1 MNYYL
6 THKVLYTYKYGGRR
20 RKAKANGDR
29 LYHSRKEAQ
38 YPREHISCDHVSHRS
53 RKANAR
59 DKQHYISHG
68 YPVIGGAYTYP
79 YQYVYGKSY
88 YEGIYEIKNIATY
101 PQYQRKGY
109 GRRLIHFLCENYR
122 HKCHTM
128 LVGTGESP
136 LTVPF
141 YESCG
146 FTYSHRIPHFFTDH
160 YDHPI
165 IEAGKLLTDMV
176 YFKKEL

>member
-1 MNYYL
+1 MITLITQNKKRYL
-6 THKVLYTYKYGGRR
+6 DLLLLADEQESMIDRYLERGDLYALYD
-20 RKAKANGDR
+20 NGE
-29 LYHSRKEAQ
+29 L
-38 YPREHISCDHVSHRS
+38 VSVC
-53 RKANAR
+53 
-59 DKQHYISHG
+59 
-68 YPVIGGAYTYP
+68 VITQEG
-79 YQYVYGKSY
+79 
-88 YEGIYEIKNIATY
+88 EGIYEIKNIATY

>member
-1 MNYYL
+1 MITLITQNKKRYL
-6 THKVLYTYKYGGRR
+6 DLLLLADEQESMIDRYLERGELY
-20 RKAKANGDR
+20 A
-29 LYHSRKEAQ
+29 LYDNSEL
-38 YPREHISCDHVSHRS
+38 VSVC
-53 RKANAR
+53 
-59 DKQHYISHG
+59 
-68 YPVIGGAYTYP
+68 VITQEG
-79 YQYVYGKSY
+79 
-88 YEGIYEIKNIATY
+88 EGIYEIKNIATY

-109 GRRLIHFLCENYR
+109 GRQLIHFLFEHYR
-122 HKCHTM
+122 RKCHTM

-176 YFKKEL
+176 YFKKEF

>member
-1 MNYYL
+1 MITLITQNKKRYL
-6 THKVLYTYKYGGRR
+6 DLLLLADEQESMIDRYLERGELY
-20 RKAKANGDR
+20 A
-29 LYHSRKEAQ
+29 LYDNSEL
-38 YPREHISCDHVSHRS
+38 VSVC
-53 RKANAR
+53 
-59 DKQHYISHG
+59 
-68 YPVIGGAYTYP
+68 VITQEG
-79 YQYVYGKSY
+79 
-88 YEGIYEIKNIATY
+88 EGIYEIKNIATY

-109 GRRLIHFLCENYR
+109 GRQLIHFLFEHYR

-146 FTYSHRIPHFFTDH
+146 FTYSHRIPNFFTDH

>member
-1 MNYYL
+1 MITLITQNKKQYL
-6 THKVLYTYKYGGRR
+6 DLLLLADEQESMIDRYLERGELY
-20 RKAKANGDR
+20 A
-29 LYHSRKEAQ
+29 LYDNSEL
-38 YPREHISCDHVSHRS
+38 VSVC
-53 RKANAR
+53 
-59 DKQHYISHG
+59 
-68 YPVIGGAYTYP
+68 VITQEG
-79 YQYVYGKSY
+79 
-88 YEGIYEIKNIATY
+88 EGIYEIKNIATY

-109 GRRLIHFLCENYR
+109 GRQLIHFLFEHYR
-122 HKCHTM
+122 NKCHTM

-146 FTYSHRIPHFFTDH
+146 FTYSHRIPNFFTDH

>member
-1 MNYYL
+1 MITLITQNKKRYL
-6 THKVLYTYKYGGRR
+6 DLLLLADEQESMIDRYLERGDLYALYD
-20 RKAKANGDR
+20 NGE
-29 LYHSRKEAQ
+29 L
-38 YPREHISCDHVSHRS
+38 VSVC
-53 RKANAR
+53 
-59 DKQHYISHG
+59 
-68 YPVIGGAYTYP
+68 VITQEG
-79 YQYVYGKSY
+79 
-88 YEGIYEIKNIATY
+88 EGIYEIKNIATY

-146 FTYSHRIPHFFTDH
+146 FTYSHRIPNFFTDH

>member
-1 MNYYL
+1 MITLITQNKKRYL
-6 THKVLYTYKYGGRR
+6 DLLLLADEQESMIDRYLERGELY
-20 RKAKANGDR
+20 A
-29 LYHSRKEAQ
+29 LYDNSEL
-38 YPREHISCDHVSHRS
+38 VSVC
-53 RKANAR
+53 
-59 DKQHYISHG
+59 
-68 YPVIGGAYTYP
+68 VITQEG
-79 YQYVYGKSY
+79 
-88 YEGIYEIKNIATY
+88 EGIYEIKNIATY

>member
-1 MNYYL
+1 MITLITQNKKQYL
-6 THKVLYTYKYGGRR
+6 DLLLLADEQESMIDRYLERGELY
-20 RKAKANGDR
+20 A
-29 LYHSRKEAQ
+29 LYDNSEL
-38 YPREHISCDHVSHRS
+38 VSVC
-53 RKANAR
+53 
-59 DKQHYISHG
+59 
-68 YPVIGGAYTYP
+68 VITQEG
-79 YQYVYGKSY
+79 
-88 YEGIYEIKNIATY
+88 EGIYEIKNIATY

>member
-1 MNYYL
+1 MITLITQNKKQYL
-6 THKVLYTYKYGGRR
+6 DLLLLADEQESMIDRYLERGELY
-20 RKAKANGDR
+20 A
-29 LYHSRKEAQ
+29 LYDNSEL
-38 YPREHISCDHVSHRS
+38 VSVC
-53 RKANAR
+53 
-59 DKQHYISHG
+59 
-68 YPVIGGAYTYP
+68 VITQEG
-79 YQYVYGKSY
+79 
-88 YEGIYEIKNIATY
+88 EGIYEIKNIATY

-109 GRRLIHFLCENYR
+109 GRQLIHFLFEHYR
-122 HKCHTM
+122 RKCHTM

-176 YFKKEL
+176 YFKKEF

>member
-1 MNYYL
+1 MITLITQNKKQYL
-6 THKVLYTYKYGGRR
+6 DLLLLADEQESMIDRYLERGELY
-20 RKAKANGDR
+20 A
-29 LYHSRKEAQ
+29 LYDNSEL
-38 YPREHISCDHVSHRS
+38 VSVC
-53 RKANAR
+53 
-59 DKQHYISHG
+59 
-68 YPVIGGAYTYP
+68 VITQEG
-79 YQYVYGKSY
+79 
-88 YEGIYEIKNIATY
+88 EGIYEIKNIATY

-109 GRRLIHFLCENYR
+109 GRQLIHFLFEHYR
-122 HKCHTM
+122 RKCHTM

-146 FTYSHRIPHFFTDH
+146 FTYSHRIPNFFTDH

-176 YFKKEL
+176 YFKKEF